1 MIRVGTR
8 GSKLALAQS
17 GMIADEIARLTGEQV
32 ELVEIKTTGD
42 GTTVPVA
49 QLGVGVFVNQLRDA
63 LEREEIDIAVH
74 SYKDLPTAQPEHL
87 VISVPPRADPRDV
100 LIASDGRTLSDLG
113 PGARIGTGSP
123 RRIAQL
129 NALGRGFECVPIRG
143 NIDTRIGRVGDDLDG
158 VILAAAGLKRIERQA
173 EITEYLDPLV
183 MLPAPAQGALAVE
196 CRKADMTSARIS
208 SKLNDRYA
216 QAVVAAERA
225 LLQRLEAGCSAPVAA
240 LADVAEGASPDEV
253 DLYLRGAVG
262 AEDGSVIERLSTTA
276 ALPDTG
282 DAGADELAARA
293 AAVGR
298 ALAEDLLEAGAE
310 QLLKLDPSFRR
321 LLMERT

>member
-1 MIRVGTR
+1 VIRVGTR

-100 LIASDGRTLSDLG
+100 LVASDGRTLSDLG

-123 RRIAQL
+123 RRISQL

-158 VILAAAGLKRIERQA
+158 VILAAAGIKRIGRQA

-216 QAVVAAERA
+216 QAAVAAERA

-240 LADVAEGASPDEV
+240 LADVAEGASPGEV

-282 DAGADELAARA
+282 DAGAAELAARA

-298 ALAEDLLEAGAE
+298 ALAEDLLAVGAE
-310 QLLKLDPSFRR
+310 QLLKLDPSSRR